1 MLWGNILHVRAA
13 AAAAKL
19 LQSCLTLCDPIDGSP
34 PGSPIPGILQARTLE
49 WVAISFSNARK
60 WKVKVKSLSRVLLF
74 ATPWTAVYQDPPS
87 MGFSRQEYWSGTPL
101 PSPTLGQ
108 CSFNS
113 GVMQKSR
120 DFPSLLRPPLFLLS
134 KGECRGISTVWQ
146 YDSNSAIQL
155 SHLQKL
161 ENWSWWIIPKE
172 KEMATHSSI
181 LAWKIPQRNLASY
194 SPWGTKSRTQLSI

>member
-1 MLWGNILHVRAA
+1 METPHGGSPSGLQEALWAWNQG
-13 AAAAKL
+13 
-19 LQSCLTLCDPIDGSP
+19 CLTTGLACFIFFEVSHL
-34 PGSPIPGILQARTLE
+34 SCAEET
-49 WVAISFSNARK
+49 SF
-60 WKVKVKSLSRVLLF
+60 
-74 ATPWTAVYQDPPS
+74 
-87 MGFSRQEYWSGTPL
+87 
-101 PSPTLGQ
+101 TLGQ
-108 CSFNS
+108 CSFSN
-113 GVMQKSR
+113 GAMQKSR